1 MYALFEAQEPLP
13 PYEFDPA
20 FDSPALRKRIGEV
33 IAKAMGKRIPKR
45 EDRPRRQRV
54 VLASGQRWHRSIY
67 VIANNFVNS

>member
-45 EDRPRRQRV
+45 EGRPRRQRV
-54 VLASGQRWHRSIY
+54 SKQ
-67 VIANNFVNS
+67 